1 MSSTPSSLQIYLIIS
16 PISLFTAPY
25 IAFRRYLGINTM
37 WYVQLYFEC
46 AKLTSSIADP
56 RFLFGR
62 LPAHHIVKRGFA
74 FYYSGDRYCL
84 FRSPRLWRGIN
95 GIFIYQKEILI
106 EKLKSIL
113 LLFFKMFHVKHFHFI
128 PMSIIFSYFS
138 SKYTI
143 DIIKSKLYKYSPIKE
158 TLIQGIFCWFSMIN
172 ALPFIEVGSWK

>member
-1 MSSTPSSLQIYLIIS
+1 
-16 PISLFTAPY
+16 
-25 IAFRRYLGINTM
+25 M

-95 GIFIYQKEILI
+95 GIFIYAIVQQMWPSMWILI
-106 EKLKSIL
+106 AMEVILIIVTAGAGMLDVLLEEASINLGL
-113 LLFFKMFHVKHFHFI
+113 LMR
-128 PMSIIFSYFS
+128 S
-138 SKYTI
+138 
-143 DIIKSKLYKYSPIKE
+143 
-158 TLIQGIFCWFSMIN
+158 
-172 ALPFIEVGSWK
+172 